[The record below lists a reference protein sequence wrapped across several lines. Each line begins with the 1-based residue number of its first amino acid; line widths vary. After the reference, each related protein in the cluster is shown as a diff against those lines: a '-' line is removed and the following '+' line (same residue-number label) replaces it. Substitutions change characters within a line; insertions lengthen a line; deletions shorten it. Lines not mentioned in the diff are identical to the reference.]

1 MKTLLLA
8 FALILSFPHFAQQT
22 ETSIRYKDTF
32 LRVFDANGNKFAKG
46 KISDIS
52 DNSLVLKKGQTSVEI
67 PMDKI
72 HRIKTNHSAATNVL
86 LGALAGA
93 IIGGI
98 IGAQDADPDSWFYP
112 TTEAEAA
119 AMGATAGGAI
129 GAGLGGLSLLLR
141 KGGVYHIQG
150 SESAWEYFR
159 KSMQQ

>member
-46 KISDIS
+46 KISDIN
-52 DNSLVLKKGQTSVEI
+52 DNSLVLKKGNNSVEI

-86 LGALAGA
+86 LGALGGA

-98 IGAQDADPDSWFYP
+98 IGAQDAEPDSWFY

-150 SESAWEYFR
+150 SESAWEYFI
-159 KSMQQ
+159 KSMQE